1 VLQQKAGIGSER
13 DGVSVDCLPV
23 ASPLRSISDI
33 PPRLQI
39 ASRMHKLAK
48 NSWDAARYALE
59 KRRFIADRLRYRF
72 IAAHTWVI
80 FTATWASGW
89 GVSGLLLSAGMKN
102 MPLRYGLALA
112 VSYPVFFLCVR
123 VWAGAMRSAHAADN
137 LFKLRYADLSN
148 VPADGEGCLVA
159 LVALAVGGLLA
170 VVFMLIGGPEL
181 LLEVAFE
188 VAFAGTLVRRLR
200 HFQVVGNWKERL
212 VRSTAPFA
220 LAVMLGLVAIAAG
233 LQHRV
238 PSATTFAQ
246 ACRIL
251 YSQSAHSHSH

>member
-1 VLQQKAGIGSER
+1 
-13 DGVSVDCLPV
+13 
-23 ASPLRSISDI
+23 
-33 PPRLQI
+33 
-39 ASRMHKLAK
+39 MHKLPK
-48 NSWDAARYALE
+48 DSWDAARYALE
-59 KRRFIADRLRYRF
+59 KRRFIADRLRDRF
-72 IAAHTWVI
+72 IDTHTWLI

-89 GVSGLLLSAGMKN
+89 GVSGLLLWAGMNN

-112 VSYPVFFLCVR
+112 VSYPVFFLSVR
-123 VWAGAMRSAHAADN
+123 VWAGSLRSAPTSDN
-137 LFKLRYADLSN
+137 LFNLRFTDLLTA
-148 VPADGEGCLVA
+148 PADGEGCLVA

-170 VVFMLIGGPEL
+170 GVFMLIGGPEL

-200 HFQVVGNWKERL
+200 HFQVVGNWKGRL
-212 VRSTAPFA
+212 LRRTAPLA
-220 LAVMLGLVAIAAG
+220 LVVMLGLVAIAAG

-251 YSQSAHSHSH
+251 YSQSSHSHSH

>member
-1 VLQQKAGIGSER
+1 
-13 DGVSVDCLPV
+13 
-23 ASPLRSISDI
+23 
-33 PPRLQI
+33 
-39 ASRMHKLAK
+39 MHKLGK
-48 NSWDAARYALE
+48 DSWDAARYALE
-59 KRRFIADRLRYRF
+59 KRRFIAARLRDRF
-72 IAAHTWVI
+72 IGAHTWLI

-112 VSYPVFFLCVR
+112 VSYPVFFLSVR
-123 VWAGAMRSAHAADN
+123 VWAGAMRSASPADN
-137 LFKLRYADLSN
+137 RFNLRFTDLLN
-148 VPADGEGCLVA
+148 APGDGEGCLVT

-170 VVFMLIGGPEL
+170 GVFMLIGGPEL

-212 VRSTAPFA
+212 LRRTAPFA
-220 LAVMLGLVAIAAG
+220 VAVMLGLVAIAAG
-233 LQHRV
+233 LQYRV

-251 YSQSAHSHSH
+251 YSQSAHSQSH

>member
-1 VLQQKAGIGSER
+1 MGLKISF
-13 DGVSVDCLPV
+13 STLTILPV
-23 ASPLRSISDI
+23 ACALRSMSDI
-33 PPRLQI
+33 PPGLQI
-39 ASRMHKLAK
+39 VSRMHKLD
-48 NSWDAARYALE
+48 NSFWDAARYAVE
-59 KRRFIADRLRYRF
+59 KRRFIADRLRHRF
-72 IAAHTWVI
+72 IAAHTWLI
-80 FTATWASGW
+80 FSATWASGW

-123 VWAGAMRSAHAADN
+123 VWAGAMRSAPAADN
-137 LFKLRYADLSN
+137 RFIRSRDLPDLLN
-148 VPADGEGCLVA
+148 APADGEGCLVA

-212 VRSTAPFA
+212 LRSTAPFS

-251 YSQSAHSHSH
+251 YSQSAHSHSHKL

>member
-1 VLQQKAGIGSER
+1 
-13 DGVSVDCLPV
+13 
-23 ASPLRSISDI
+23 
-33 PPRLQI
+33 
-39 ASRMHKLAK
+39 MHKLAK

-59 KRRFIADRLRYRF
+59 KQRFIADRLRYRF
-72 IAAHTWVI
+72 IAAHTWLI
-80 FTATWASGW
+80 FSATWASGW

-123 VWAGAMRSAHAADN
+123 VWAGAMRSAPAADN
-137 LFKLRYADLSN
+137 RFLRSADLLN
-148 VPADGEGCLVA
+148 VPADGEGCLVV
-159 LVALAVGGLLA
+159 LIALAVGGLLA

-188 VAFAGTLVRRLR
+188 VTFAGTLVRRLR
-200 HFQVVGNWKERL
+200 HFQVVGSWKERL
-212 VRSTAPFA
+212 LRSTAPFA
-220 LAVMLGLVAIAAG
+220 LAVMLGLVVIAAG

-251 YSQSAHSHSH
+251 YSQSAHSHPPRE

>member
-1 VLQQKAGIGSER
+1 V
-13 DGVSVDCLPV
+13 
-23 ASPLRSISDI
+23 
-33 PPRLQI
+33 
-39 ASRMHKLAK
+39 
-48 NSWDAARYALE
+48 YALIE
-59 KRRFIADRLRYRF
+59 YP
-72 IAAHTWVI
+72 
-80 FTATWASGW
+80 GG
-89 GVSGLLLSAGMKN
+89 GVHSI
-102 MPLRYGLALA
+102 RA
-112 VSYPVFFLCVR
+112 VPDQQYLVKSPDGN
-123 VWAGAMRSAHAADN
+123 A
-137 LFKLRYADLSN
+137 
-148 VPADGEGCLVA
+148 PADGEGCLVA

-188 VAFAGTLVRRLR
+188 VAFAGTVVRRLR

-212 VRSTAPFA
+212 FRSTAPFA

-251 YSQSAHSHSH
+251 YSQSAHAHSH